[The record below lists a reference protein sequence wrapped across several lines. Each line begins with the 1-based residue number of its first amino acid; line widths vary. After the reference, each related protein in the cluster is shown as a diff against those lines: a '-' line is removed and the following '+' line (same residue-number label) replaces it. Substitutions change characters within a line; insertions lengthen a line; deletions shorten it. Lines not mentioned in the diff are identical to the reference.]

1 MTMPRYFPDVG
12 NSCPCIVAD
21 DISCHG
27 GVMVQLYL
35 IGRQLP
41 LPPCV
46 TARSDSLCR
55 RLFAVKTSISS
66 AYSDN
71 RSIRGCDG
79 DEREFVRYERT
90 HEYRQDHPRR
100 KCNRLFWAGQL
111 PCNTPGVDLSICII
125 PLTGVPTF
133 A

>member
-1 MTMPRYFPDVG
+1 
-12 NSCPCIVAD
+12 
-21 DISCHG
+21 
-27 GVMVQLYL
+27 VMVQLYL

-41 LPPCV
+41 FPPCV
-46 TARSDSLCR
+46 TARSYSLR
-55 RLFAVKTSISS
+55 RCLFAVKTGISS

-100 KCNRLFWAGQL
+100 KGNRLFWAGQL
-111 PCNTPGVDLSICII
+111 PCNTPGVDLSMSFI

-133 A
+133 G